1 MKIGI
6 LTQPLH
12 RNYGGI
18 LQNWALQQ
26 VLIRMG
32 HAPEMIFID
41 YRGYRRSW
49 TVGYILRRL
58 MSFALCCIRRY
69 GFQRENVFIQNPFDR
84 LYMPSQPKYADSR
97 FIKSIKK
104 TKALRTALSFGKFI
118 KNADYDA
125 FIVGSDQVWRE
136 EYSSDIR
143 SFFLGFLSET
153 DKRKRIAY
161 AASFGKEREYI
172 SADNLPACRELL
184 HRFDTVSVRED
195 SGLDILKR
203 DFSYEDG
210 VKVLDPTLLL
220 ATEDYKDIIAT
231 SDHNQM
237 PTLAAYILDPTE
249 DIEKIAKEGA
259 EERNLKIEEFS
270 GQYEGKPM
278 LSIPQW
284 LAAFANAEF
293 VVTDSFHGMVFSILF
308 NKPFVVYANKE
319 RGLDRYTSLLNELGL
334 EDKLVYSYE
343 DFKARNKQLFA
354 DIDYKSVNQTLEKR
368 RKDSL
373 KFLTDALA

>member
-1 MKIGI
+1 
-6 LTQPLH
+6 
-12 RNYGGI
+12 
-18 LQNWALQQ
+18 
-26 VLIRMG
+26 
-32 HAPEMIFID
+32 
-41 YRGYRRSW
+41 
-49 TVGYILRRL
+49 
-58 MSFALCCIRRY
+58 
-69 GFQRENVFIQNPFDR
+69 
-84 LYMPSQPKYADSR
+84 MPSQPKYADSR

-104 TKALRTALSFGKFI
+104 TKAMRTALSFGKFI

-220 ATEDYKDIIAT
+220 ATEDYKDIVAT